1 MLKPPDMLLS
11 AIASL
16 LRETISEDIPT
27 DTLLFE
33 TASRLTT
40 QFCVAFR
47 YGDDDDHP
55 TYYKEGRDA
64 EWFEKLNDEDFAYRL
79 MRASHDLADSNI
91 ESVECWIPIQ
101 AIVSLA
107 ADRMKKLIDA
117 NAVANGK
124 PAPSRCVVNTATETE
139 LRELFEWPADEEFP
153 SSFDVCDG
161 KWVRNGER
169 YDFESADEQPTPGLL
184 MIAQAFVDRKYT
196 MQADARQKS
205 MGLAYV
211 TAERTDL
218 AREIAAFTESQQ
230 NKRIAELEAEIAA
243 KDRRINAL
251 RSAVRAE
258 GFA

>member
-1 MLKPPDMLLS
+1 MNTIPDALIE
-11 AIASL
+11 AIADLLQKEEGEGRRHTAFSL
-16 LRETISEDIPT
+16 
-27 DTLLFE
+27 
-33 TASRLTT
+33 ATT
-40 QFCVAFR
+40 FFMSFR
-47 YGDDDDHP
+47 INEDDDEAQ

-64 EWFEKLNDEDFAYRL
+64 AWFEKLNDEDFAYRL
-79 MRASHDLADSNI
+79 MRASHDLADANI
-91 ESVECWIPIQ
+91 EAVECWIPIQ

-107 ADRMKKLIDA
+107 ADRMRKLIDA
-117 NAVANGK
+117 AATANGQPT
-124 PAPSRCVVNTATETE
+124 PARCAVNTATETE
-139 LRELFEWPADEEFP
+139 LRELFEWPDDEEFP

-169 YDFESADEQPTPGLL
+169 YDFESADEQPDPGLL

-196 MQADARQKS
+196 MEADARQKS

-218 AREIAAFTESQQ
+218 AREIAAFTEAQQ
-230 NKRIAELEAEIAA
+230 NKRIAELEAALVERD
-243 KDRRINAL
+243 KRINAL